1 MVFFVIVLLGLVK
14 LGDVGLRV
22 LLVGEIWFLLFFVG
36 SGLILEFNLFVAL
49 WWVLRLVG
57 WLIVDFVDIFIAH
70 WVTLAII

>member
-1 MVFFVIVLLGLVK
+1 MVFLVIVLLGLVE
-14 LGDVGLRV
+14 LWDVGLLFFMV
-22 LLVGEIWFLLFFVG
+22 AEIWFLFFFVG

-57 WLIVDFVDIFIAH
+57 WLIVDFVDISIAH